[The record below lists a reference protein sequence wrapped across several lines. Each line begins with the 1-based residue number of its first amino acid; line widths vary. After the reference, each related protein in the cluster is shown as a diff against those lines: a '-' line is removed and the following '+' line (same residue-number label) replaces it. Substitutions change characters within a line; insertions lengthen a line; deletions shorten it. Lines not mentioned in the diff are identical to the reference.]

1 MTVPFLQVCRR
12 AGLRS
17 TPGAVRTPWSAIALS
32 MAIGLGAS
40 LPAQAQIAPGGTSGT
55 TVSTTGNA
63 PGATGVANPDGPIP
77 GCREMVASGN
87 PQYPPYL
94 WRDPADD
101 TRLMGAAAELTQWL
115 AREIGVPI
123 QIRHIGPWGRV
134 QAEARAGNVDLVAGA
149 FFTLP
154 RTEYL
159 DYFYPAFR
167 ETRSAVWIAKD
178 TKLPYKRWSDLV
190 PKRGV
195 TVINNSFGEEFDRF
209 ARERLNIAQVAS
221 LEQAIQMVQ
230 RGRADY
236 LIYEDSPAAAYM
248 ARLGVTN
255 LKPLS
260 PPVAAENLYVAL
272 SHRSACNTPELR
284 GRLQRALYKLARERQ
299 FEAFVERA
307 MALWK
312 RQGN

>member
-1 MTVPFLQVCRR
+1 MAPADPGFKRPPSPLRGACRASGGLLRVLGRRLVGLVALGLAPLAPAAAQTAPAVTVATAPTDPSAGVCRE
-12 AGLRS
+12 
-17 TPGAVRTPWSAIALS
+17 I
-32 MAIGLGAS
+32 
-40 LPAQAQIAPGGTSGT
+40 Q
-55 TVSTTGNA
+55 
-63 PGATGVANPDGPIP
+63 
-77 GCREMVASGN
+77 ASGN

-94 WRDPADD
+94 WRDPADEN
-101 TRLMGAAAELTQWL
+101 RLIGAAAEMTQWL

-134 QAEARAGNVDLVAGA
+134 QAEARAGNIDLIAGA

-167 ETRSAVWIAKD
+167 ETRSVLWVGTAS
-178 TKLPYKRWSDLV
+178 KLEYRRWTDLV
-190 PKRGV
+190 PARGV

-221 LEQAIQMVQ
+221 LEQGIQMVQ

-236 LIYEDSPAAAYM
+236 LVYEDSPAAAFM
-248 ARLGVTN
+248 ARLGVTD
-255 LKPLS
+255 LRPLS
-260 PPVAAENLYVAL
+260 PPVAAENLYVTL

-284 GRLQRALYKLARERQ
+284 GRLQRALYKLARERHMD
-299 FEAFVERA
+299 AFVERA
-307 MALWK
+307 IALWK

>member
-1 MTVPFLQVCRR
+1 MTVPFLQVCRSF
-12 AGLRS
+12 GSRS
-17 TPGAVRTPWSAIALS
+17 TPGAARTPWGVMALTV
-32 MAIGLGAS
+32 AIGLGPS
-40 LPAQAQIAPGGTSGT
+40 LAALAQGAPPAAGGT
-55 TVSTTGNA
+55 TVSTAGNV
-63 PGATGVANPDGPIP
+63 PGAMGVANPEGPIP

-101 TRLMGAAAELTQWL
+101 TRLVGAAAELTQWL

-167 ETRSAVWIAKD
+167 ETRSAVWIGNE

-260 PPVAAENLYVAL
+260 PPVASENLYVAL

>member
-1 MTVPFLQVCRR
+1 MTVLFHEVFRSVGSRLTPSAAR
-12 AGLRS
+12 A
-17 TPGAVRTPWSAIALS
+17 PWSAVAL
-32 MAIGLGAS
+32 ALALGFGTS
-40 LPAQAQIAPGGTSGT
+40 PSAQAQAAPAGTGGT
-55 TVSTTGNA
+55 TVSTAGTA
-63 PGATGVANPDGPIP
+63 PGATGGANPDGPIP
-77 GCREMVASGN
+77 GCRGMVASGN

-101 TRLMGAAAELTQWL
+101 TRLIGAAAELTQWL

-134 QAEARAGNVDLVAGA
+134 QAEARAGNVDLIAGA

-167 ETRSAVWIAKD
+167 ETRSAVWIESGAE
-178 TKLPYKRWSDLV
+178 LPYKRWSDLA

-260 PPVAAENLYVAL
+260 PPVAAEHLYVTL

-284 GRLQRALYKLARERQ
+284 GRLQRALYKLSRERQ

>member
-1 MTVPFLQVCRR
+1 M
-12 AGLRS
+12 
-17 TPGAVRTPWSAIALS
+17 
-32 MAIGLGAS
+32 
-40 LPAQAQIAPGGTSGT
+40 
-55 TVSTTGNA
+55 
-63 PGATGVANPDGPIP
+63 
-77 GCREMVASGN
+77 
-87 PQYPPYL
+87 
-94 WRDPADD
+94 
-101 TRLMGAAAELTQWL
+101 TQWL

-123 QIRHIGPWGRV
+123 LIRHIGPWGRV

-167 ETRSAVWIAKD
+167 ETRSAVWIGAGAK
-178 TKLPYKRWSDLV
+178 LAYKRWNDLA
-190 PKRGV
+190 PKKGV

-221 LEQAIQMVQ
+221 LDQAIQMVQ

-248 ARLGVTN
+248 ARLGVTD
-255 LKPLS
+255 LRPLS
-260 PPVAAENLYVAL
+260 PPVASENLYVAL

-299 FEAFVERA
+299 FEAFVDRA